1 MWKKKKHD
9 PYDDDYPW
17 KENFEEEER
26 SKTAATW
33 SPFANFLM
41 RVFFPIFLIS
51 TVLFLIS
58 MLTLTGWLFKYSM
71 LTMIVSF
78 AIWFGAFM
86 SFKDNTGATYFYDE
100 IL

>member
-1 MWKKKKHD
+1 MKRKKKVE
-9 PYDDDYPW
+9 DDYPW
-17 KENFEEEER
+17 KENCEEEER

>member
-1 MWKKKKHD
+1 
-9 PYDDDYPW
+9 
-17 KENFEEEER
+17 
-26 SKTAATW
+26 
-33 SPFANFLM
+33 
-41 RVFFPIFLIS
+41 
-51 TVLFLIS
+51 

-78 AIWFGAFM
+78 AIWFYAFI